1 MVSSVELSR
10 QPGRSHPDRGQR
22 RQQRVARRHL
32 LRGEGGHP
40 VPVRRR
46 RIRHRGRYR
55 ALHAELESEAAIAGL
70 TNGTAYTFTV
80 AATNATGDS
89 PVSATSAPVVP
100 ATTPGK
106 VSRFSVMVRGTV
118 AVTAWSA
125 PANGGTAITG
135 YRVTVNEKARSVGDT
150 THKLVL
156 KKLKPGVYKVQVAA
170 RNALG
175 YGRSSVTAKFRV
187 K

>member
-1 MVSSVELSR
+1 MV
-10 QPGRSHPDRGQR
+10 P
-22 RQQRVARRHL
+22 
-32 LRGEGGHP
+32 
-40 VPVRRR
+40 
-46 RIRHRGRYR
+46 
-55 ALHAELESEAAIAGL
+55 
-70 TNGTAYTFTV
+70 T
-80 AATNATGDS
+80 
-89 PVSATSAPVVP
+89 
-100 ATTPGK
+100 TTPGK
-106 VSRFSVMVRGTV
+106 VSRFPVMVRGTM
-118 AVTAWSA
+118 AVIAWSA